1 MRKQMGRMIYMTE
14 APVSSEKLCKN
25 EKPQTKRKSRVYA
38 KKNILFLTFVLRHSE
53 QTGESTEADNFLR
66 TLHQS

>member
-1 MRKQMGRMIYMTE
+1 MIYMTQ

-38 KKNILFLTFVLRHSE
+38 KKNHPVSHVCAQTLR
-53 QTGESTEADNFLR
+53 ADG
-66 TLHQS
+66 